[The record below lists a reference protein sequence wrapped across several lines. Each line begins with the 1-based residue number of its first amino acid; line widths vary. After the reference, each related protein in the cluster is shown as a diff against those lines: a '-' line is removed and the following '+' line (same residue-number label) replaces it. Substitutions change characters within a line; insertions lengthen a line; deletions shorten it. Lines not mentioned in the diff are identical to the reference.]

1 MLCTTGSFYAKSD
14 TFQSNISHVAKLFPL
29 PMKLQAFGS
38 FLVELINISA
48 LYFCRPAVFLSL
60 TFIEMDRSGCLQNI
74 QNLCLSSVN
83 FQYLETIGS
92 ILWQRRI
99 FFYFIAYVNF
109 REIKLFV
116 TTRHTNPLSSKKF
129 SGKRLYRRTAFSL
142 HT

>member
-60 TFIEMDRSGCLQNI
+60 TFIEMDRVACKIFKIYAYQVSIFSIWRQLVVFCGNEE
-74 QNLCLSSVN
+74 
-83 FQYLETIGS
+83 FFS
-92 ILWQRRI
+92 ILSP
-99 FFYFIAYVNF
+99 
-109 REIKLFV
+109 
-116 TTRHTNPLSSKKF
+116 T
-129 SGKRLYRRTAFSL
+129 
-142 HT
+142 